1 MKCSGYERNKV
12 TMRNNVPSWKTKQ
25 NGYNLV
31 QKKKRKQKE
40 KPICVVNLNTNKTVF
55 GNFNTKSSKY
65 IERSKI
71 RCGGILFTK
80 DFKAIVIV
88 QNKYMLNE
96 ENKVLWGL
104 PKGHIKEN
112 ESFAQCASRE
122 IYEETGL
129 VLDVQDT
136 SPKIRINKTY
146 YFPILLNYTL
156 EQLLQKLRVI
166 DVIEIADVC
175 VLHIDKPE
183 IARTNFNYE
192 LKLLLGHYLPR
203 AKKIVDVLESK
214 QKKMISK

>member
-1 MKCSGYERNKV
+1 MK
-12 TMRNNVPSWKTKQ
+12 NNHTPW
-25 NGYNLV
+25 
-31 QKKKRKQKE
+31 KKKWDNSYSSFNPRSAQK
-40 KPICVVNLNTNKTVF
+40 KPICVVDLNTDKTLTAF
-55 GNFNTKSSKY
+55 SNFNTKSSKY

-88 QNKYMLNE
+88 QNKYILT
-96 ENKVLWGL
+96 ENNKELWGL
-104 PKGHIKEN
+104 PKGHIKDN

-129 VLDVQDT
+129 ILDVQDT

-156 EQLLQKLRVI
+156 DELLEKLHVI
-166 DVIEIADVC
+166 DVIEIANVC

-183 IARTNFNYE
+183 IARKNFNYE

-203 AKKIVDVLESK
+203 AKKIVDVLKTRNTFPRPKKRKSIL
-214 QKKMISK
+214 KKMTK